1 MLEGKSYKRREKR
14 FEDGR
19 REEGPDLVSQVR
31 NLDCILRV
39 MGSH

>member
-1 MLEGKSYKRREKR
+1 MLEGKSYKRKEKR

-19 REEGPDLVSQVR
+19 KEGPDLVSQVR

>member
-1 MLEGKSYKRREKR
+1 MYKGREKR

-19 REEGPDLVSQVR
+19 REDGPGLVSHVR

-39 MGSH
+39 MGSHCLILT